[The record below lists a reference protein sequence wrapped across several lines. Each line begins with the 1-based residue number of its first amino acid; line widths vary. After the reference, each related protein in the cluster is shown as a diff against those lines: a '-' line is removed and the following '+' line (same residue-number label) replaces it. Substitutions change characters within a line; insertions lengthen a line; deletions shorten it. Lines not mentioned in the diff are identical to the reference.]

1 MDLILT
7 CKYSLIKYSLNKQCV
22 YGRVVE
28 GSRLLI
34 CRGEIPIVG
43 SIPTGHANKYN

>member
-1 MDLILT
+1 MAE
-7 CKYSLIKYSLNKQCV
+7 
-22 YGRVVE
+22 RFE

-43 SIPTGHANKYN
+43 SNPTGHANKANSISVKTSTANK

>member
-1 MDLILT
+1 MVVRVHPTQQL
-7 CKYSLIKYSLNKQCV
+7 CV